1 MLRALS
7 SFFVTILNR
16 WMPDSFVVAIVLSV
30 FTFVMAI
37 TVADFPVADAAQ
49 AWGDSIWDLLRF
61 TNQIVLTLLLG
72 HVLAHTPPVR
82 RVLEAL
88 ASKVTSPYAAYV
100 STTMVAFIC
109 TYISWGLGL
118 VAGGIMARAVGESCR
133 RNQLVIHY
141 PLLVACAYAGFVVFH
156 QGITA
161 SIPLTIAET
170 DHFLVDK
177 IGTIPFTETAL
188 SLWSL
193 GIVVVTFLT
202 LPFVMAR
209 LAPDPEACE
218 QFPDRLLNKPIEAA
232 EPEPP
237 SLHAMNTP
245 AARLEHWRPLNFVFV
260 AGALFWLIN
269 HFSTHGAF
277 ALELNVVNLIFL
289 MAGLAL
295 ARSPLQFVELVGNA
309 ARIVGPFLVQYPL
322 YAGIAG
328 LMAISGLAL
337 MLVNLFVGVASP
349 ETLPFAAFFSAG
361 VLNLFIPS
369 GGGQWAVQGPIMMDA
384 AVQLQADLPL
394 TAMAVALGDQ
404 WTNLIQPLVVI
415 PILAIAGLHVRQIM
429 GYMVI
434 ALGWTG
440 LIFISGIAAAV
451 YL

>member
-1 MLRALS
+1 MLQA
-7 SFFVTILNR
+7 VTRFLVGILNR
-16 WMPDSFVVAIVLSV
+16 WMPDSFVVAVVLSLFV
-30 FTFVMAI
+30 FVMAI
-37 TVADFPVADAAQ
+37 TAADYPVDATAL

-82 RVLEAL
+82 RVLMACAGL
-88 ASKVTSPYAAYV
+88 VRTPFAAYV
-100 STTMVAFIC
+100 ATTMVAFVC

-118 VAGGIMARAVGESCR
+118 VAGGIMARSVGESCR
-133 RNQLVIHY
+133 RSGIVIHY

-161 SIPLTIAET
+161 SIPLTIAEP
-170 DHFLVDK
+170 DHFLAAK

-188 SLWSL
+188 APWSL
-193 GIVVVTFLT
+193 AVVAATFLT

-209 LAPDPEACE
+209 LAPEESACT
-218 QFPDRLLNKPIEAA
+218 QLPDRLLGQPAEAEQA
-232 EPEPP
+232 HDPA
-237 SLHAMNTP
+237 LHDADTP
-245 AARLEHWRPLNFVFV
+245 AARLEQWRPLNFLLV
-260 AGALFWLIN
+260 ACALFWLYH
-269 HFSTHGAF
+269 HFAANGAF

-289 MAGLAL
+289 TAGLAL
-295 ARSPLQFVELVGNA
+295 SHSPLQFVELVANA

-328 LMAISGLAL
+328 VMAVSGLAQ
-337 MLVNLFVGVASP
+337 MLVDVFVSLSSAQ
-349 ETLPFAAFFSAG
+349 TLPFAAFFSAG

-384 AVQLQADLPL
+384 AVQVNADVSL

-440 LIFISGIAAAV
+440 LIFVTGLAAAV